1 LKTISRVL
9 AARPEQGQDRAA
21 ILERP
26 SGQLL
31 AVADGASGLAGGAA
45 AADHVIST
53 AAKVSDWFGLLAR
66 ADDVITEDLEAGEA
80 AAVIAWVSEQR
91 VAGCGIGDCAAWLV
105 TESDVEDLTASGDM
119 GARLGSGRFVLASF
133 DRPHADATLLLMTDG
148 LWKQVPRREIVA
160 ILKRRDLESAAEGLV
175 RAARL
180 PSGGLQ
186 DDIAFILCRQE

>member
-1 LKTISRVL
+1 MKTISRVL